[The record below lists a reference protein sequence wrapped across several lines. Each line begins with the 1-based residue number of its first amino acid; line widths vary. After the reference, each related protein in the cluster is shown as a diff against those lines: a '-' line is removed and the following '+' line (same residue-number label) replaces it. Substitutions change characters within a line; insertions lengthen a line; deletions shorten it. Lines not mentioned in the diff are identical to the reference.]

1 MLVKNSLL
9 IASSVLIII
18 GCSGGDS
25 IVKSNSNNF
34 TTATVQI
41 NNTTSLK
48 VFQLYF
54 KDEYSN
60 DWGYDM
66 ISSDNFIKANS
77 RVDFTTSLC
86 DKTIDVKAT
95 GLLGSPIWMI
105 PDVYV
110 ECGKTGVVT
119 LTVN

>member
-1 MLVKNSLL
+1 MLVKNLVL
-9 IASSVLIII
+9 MVSSIFMI

-25 IVKSNSNNF
+25 TVENNSNNF
-34 TTATVQI
+34 TTGIVQI

-48 VFQLYF
+48 VFQLYL
-54 KDEYSN
+54 KDEYSS

-66 ISSDNFIKANS
+66 ISSDKFIKANA
-77 RVDFTTSLC
+77 RADFTTSLC
-86 DKTIDVKAT
+86 DRTIDVKAT

-110 ECGKTGVVT
+110 ECGKIAIVT